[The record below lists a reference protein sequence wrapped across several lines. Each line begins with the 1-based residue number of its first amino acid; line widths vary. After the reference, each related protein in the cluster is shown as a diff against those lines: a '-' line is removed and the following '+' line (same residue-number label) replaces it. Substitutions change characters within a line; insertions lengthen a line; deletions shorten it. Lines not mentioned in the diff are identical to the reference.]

1 MSDEVSDH
9 PDAAEALDRVIRAL
23 QRDDHMK
30 MRAAVE
36 RSLEFAEDWR
46 GGIFRGDKPAYRFDT
61 DRLSKTV
68 SRTVKGLFWYETQKM
83 LPSSH
88 AVDTYLEE
96 SLESTSIQTMAWRQK
111 LIKACEKGDS
121 INIGN
126 NVFEY
131 SFNVDD
137 PQGITYWVTL
147 FYQSFRFFSF
157 TMPSDDIPQ
166 NRRDIAF

>member
-1 MSDEVSDH
+1 
-9 PDAAEALDRVIRAL
+9 
-23 QRDDHMK
+23 MK

-36 RSLEFAEDWR
+36 RSLDIAEDWR
-46 GGIFRGDKPAYRFDT
+46 GGFFRGDKPAYHFNS

-68 SRTVKGLFWYETQKM
+68 SRTVKGLFWYKTQKM

-96 SLESTSIQTMAWRQK
+96 SLESTSIQTMAWKQK